1 MSLSPFVTS
10 SSSIAAM
17 SSNTKPGASSQAPMT
32 PKTPSNSSQKYAKII
47 EKILSDLED
56 LGQKIINIHKGII
69 DNDNT
74 DQDQDYQSSENDEDG
89 AERIIRDDCY
99 ELQKFCFKLEFLLQ
113 FELKEKKSFL
123 ASASATPTNGT
134 PNPSLSSTSD
144 TINLACNKE
153 YWTMVNDVLKS
164 SRSFQDAIKYVKN
177 INEIKTNLGKGR
189 AFIRFCLQYHRLAD
203 AIQQLMMENKVVG
216 LVECIAASF

>member
-17 SSNTKPGASSQAPMT
+17 SSSSKPVTGQAPST
-32 PKTPSNSSQKYAKII
+32 PKTPSYSSQKYAKII
-47 EKILSDLED
+47 EKILTDLEE
-56 LGQKIINIHKGII
+56 LGRRIINIHKGIDSKD
-69 DNDNT
+69 DNN
-74 DQDQDYQSSENDEDG
+74 DQDQDYQSSENDENNE
-89 AERIIRDDCY
+89 ERIIRDDCY

-113 FELKEKKSFL
+113 FELKEKKGFL
-123 ASASATPTNGT
+123 ASAGGTPTNGT
-134 PNPSLSSTSD
+134 PNPSLSSTRE
-144 TINLACNKE
+144 TLNLACLNKE
-153 YWTMVNDVLKS
+153 YWTLVNDVLKS

-203 AIQQLMMENKVVG
+203 AVQQVMMENKVVR
-216 LVECIAASF
+216 